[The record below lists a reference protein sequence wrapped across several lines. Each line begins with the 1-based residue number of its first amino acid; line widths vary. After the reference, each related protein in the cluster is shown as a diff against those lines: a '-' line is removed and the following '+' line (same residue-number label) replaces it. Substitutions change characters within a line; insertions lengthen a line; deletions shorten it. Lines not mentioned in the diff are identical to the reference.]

1 MPGATAKQ
9 GLNRSVAS
17 AADRCRAIGA
27 IVDIQWRAKQLQR
40 DVGCDLRQASGH
52 YARVWQ
58 LADERA
64 W

>member
-9 GLNRSVAS
+9 GLNRSVAR

-52 YARVWQ
+52 
-58 LADERA
+58 
-64 W
+64 